1 MSVIKKYTENYVVP
15 DVSRLKVLKCDG
27 SGTTYIYKEKEYS
40 LSLCGEYQIEN
51 SLTAIEAVS
60 ASGFNIPYETVKKA
74 LGATFFPARLKLSA
88 EIRLPCSTA
97 RIIPTAP
104 RRWLKL

>member
-1 MSVIKKYTENYVVP
+1 MP

-51 SLTAIEAVS
+51 SLTAIETVAF
-60 ASGFNIPYETVKKA
+60 SGFDIPYETVKKA
-74 LGATFFPARLKLSA
+74 LATTFFPARA
-88 EIRLPCSTA
+88 EIISREPLTVLTV

-104 RRWLKL
+104 RRSAKL